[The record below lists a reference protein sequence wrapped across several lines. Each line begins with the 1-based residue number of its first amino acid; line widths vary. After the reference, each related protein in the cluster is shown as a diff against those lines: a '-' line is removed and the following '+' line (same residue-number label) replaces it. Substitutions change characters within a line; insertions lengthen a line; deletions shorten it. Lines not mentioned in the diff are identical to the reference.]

1 MRLSRDEEAGNSPLV
16 LFGDELKYWRLAA
29 GLSQEQLGDL
39 IGYSGA
45 QVGAV
50 ENGRRMPRMDLAQNC
65 DKVLN
70 TSAALVRQLERVKKF
85 LRTQAYPAWFRGWA
99 NVEREATTLRNW
111 EPLLVPGLLQT
122 EDYARTILGVQPGTT
137 AEWREDQV
145 KTRMARQAALD
156 GEGPPFLWCLI
167 DEGVLYRRIGTAKI
181 MHTQLEHLITMSE
194 RPNVTVQVVPY
205 SVGEH
210 PGTAGPFVIAG
221 FDDAPGIVYLDTAV
235 TGQLVETQSMVDQV
249 TLMWEALRSEALP
262 RTASRDLIAKIA
274 EEKWT

>member
-1 MRLSRDEEAGNSPLV
+1 MRLSGDEDAGNSPLV
-16 LFGDELKYWRLAA
+16 LFGDELRYWRLAA
-29 GLSQEQLGDL
+29 GLSQEQLGEQ

-50 ENGRRMPRMDLAQNC
+50 ENGRRMPRMDFAERC

-70 TSAALVRQLERVKKF
+70 AGNALVRQLERVKKF
-85 LRTQAYPAWFRGWA
+85 LSTQAYPAWFRGWA
-99 NVEREATTLRNW
+99 NLEREATTLRNW

-137 AEWREDQV
+137 ETWREDQV
-145 KTRMARQAALD
+145 KARMERQAVLF
-156 GEGPPFLWCLI
+156 GERPPFLWCLF
-167 DEGVLYRRIGTAKI
+167 DEGVLHRHVGTAKI

-194 RPNVTVQVVPY
+194 RPQITVQVVPY

-210 PGTAGPFVIAG
+210 PGVAGSFVIAG
-221 FDDAPGIVYLDTAV
+221 FDDAPSIVYLDTAV

-249 TLMWEALRSEALP
+249 TLMWEALRSEAAP
-262 RTASRDLIAKIA
+262 RAASRDLIAKIA
-274 EEKWT
+274 EERWT